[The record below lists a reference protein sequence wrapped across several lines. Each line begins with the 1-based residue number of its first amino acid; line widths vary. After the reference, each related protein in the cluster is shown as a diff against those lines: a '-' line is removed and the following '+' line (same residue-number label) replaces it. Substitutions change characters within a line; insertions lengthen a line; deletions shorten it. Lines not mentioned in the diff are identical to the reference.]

1 MERGL
6 WLSKEK
12 FNFEEFDESNGEK
25 RFSGVAYS
33 GGEITDRVVFAS
45 DGKMYDR
52 LVIDVESAKTKT
64 SQVNP
69 DLDVAVFYNH
79 DQNQILGNGTLN
91 FTNSINISG
100 NFSKYT
106 EEAKKIYGMMKEEG
120 FPMQQSVY
128 IATNDVEPIS
138 KGSVMVNGRRFDAPI
153 AVFRN
158 GHIREVSLCP
168 IGADPYTSAQVFS
181 FNPNDDS
188 MKFVGKK
195 GEINMD
201 KFTFLNDE
209 QKEQFKK
216 LNESDP
222 YEAFQFA
229 VKLCPCQD
237 AEKKAKEEA
246 DAATKAKEESD
257 KALEVAT
264 TEKESLAAKLAESD
278 QKLSDSTKKVTEL
291 TEELKKFEHINPA
304 LFKKETNIS
313 DPDHR
318 KAVIAKTEELLKSD
332 PSLGYTK
339 AFSRAKEILAA

>member
-12 FNFEEFDESNGEK
+12 FSIEEFDESSGQK
-25 RFSGVAYS
+25 KFSGIAYS

-52 LVIDVESAKTKT
+52 LVIDVATAKNMT
-64 SQVNP
+64 SKVNP
-69 DLDVAVFYNH
+69 SMDVAVFYNH
-79 DQNQILGNGTLN
+79 DQNQILGNGKLS
-91 FTNSINISG
+91 FTNSINIQGS
-100 NFSKYT
+100 FSNYT

-128 IATNDVEPIS
+128 IATNDVEPVS
-138 KGSVMVNGRRFDAPI
+138 KGFVEVNGRRFDAPI

-181 FNPNDDS
+181 FNPNED
-188 MKFVGKK
+188 KNVVVQK
-195 GEINMD
+195 GEKTME
-201 KFTFLNDE
+201 KFTFMNDE

-229 VKLCPCQD
+229 LKLCPCQD

-246 DAATKAKEESD
+246 EAATKAKEDAD

-278 QKLSDSTKKVTEL
+278 QKLSDSTKKVVEL
-291 TEELKKFEHINPA
+291 ETELKKFEHINPA
-304 LFKKETNIS
+304 LFAKETNIS

-318 KAVIAKTEELLKSD
+318 KAVIAKTEEILKAD
-332 PSLGYTK
+332 PSMGYTR
-339 AFSRAKEILAA
+339 AFTRAKEILAA